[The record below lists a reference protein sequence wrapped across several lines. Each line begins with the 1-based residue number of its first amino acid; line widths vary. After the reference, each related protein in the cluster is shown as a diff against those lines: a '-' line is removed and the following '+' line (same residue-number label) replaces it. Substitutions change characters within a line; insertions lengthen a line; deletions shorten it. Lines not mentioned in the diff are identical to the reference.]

1 MSVLLEDVMCLRKDV
16 PLEVVVNTLNKLS
29 LRNIMFTQGGELVG
43 MLTKTDIIALTT
55 AHMPEAGALAR
66 NAVPP

>member
-1 MSVLLEDVMCLRKDV
+1 MSLLLEDVMCLRKDV

-29 LRNIMFTQGGELVG
+29 LRHIMFTEGGELVG

-55 AHMPEAGALAR
+55 AHMHEAGALAR
-66 NAVPP
+66 DAVPS